1 MLDPCDSHAGQ
12 TGGKISWTNSSINE
26 MLQNGLDMV
35 RRPSRRIAVVL
46 DGSNIVHGGAGS
58 KDMNGQRLVNAVA
71 LYKGKGYQ
79 VFPRMKTGTLRH
91 MKKEKIE
98 GYEALN
104 RMRKEGSKPQLRTYG
119 KDDDLAIIELAI
131 SPEVD
136 GWIVTNDTFDK
147 HAKRL
152 DENGKVKPK
161 ERQIY
166 AKTYDWN
173 DIDSR
178 LWGIKKTDE
187 RGYHSKSYYRPDETW
202 HVEGSQ
208 FFHRGLKRAP
218 SIAMMND
225 PFRKIR
231 GELNTIQGAI
241 DSIDVLREKLDES
254 NSKISEILREEIIH
268 THPHIRKMLS
278 NLPAPSIPKNKNEL
292 GKLLVIELKEIC
304 EILDLTKSG
313 TKDVLINRI
322 VESQKKD

>member
-1 MLDPCDSHAGQ
+1 
-12 TGGKISWTNSSINE
+12 

-79 VFPRMKTGTLRH
+79 VFPRMKTGTLGH

-98 GYEALN
+98 GYESLN
-104 RMRKEGSKPQLRTYG
+104 RMRKEGSNPRLKTYG

-147 HAKRL
+147 NAKRL

-218 SIAMMND
+218 SISMMND

-231 GELNTIQGAI
+231 DELNAIQGAI

-254 NSKISEILREEIIH
+254 NSKISEILRKEIIH

-278 NLPAPSIPKNKNEL
+278 SLPAPSVPENKNEL

-313 TKDVLINRI
+313 TKAVLINRI
-322 VESQKKD
+322 VEFQNKD